1 MLFWLKKEV
10 SILDNIYSIKI
21 NKTIRLEV
29 AAKNPEDALNQAT
42 KIMADNNAKEIINEH
57 TSYQIYEK
65 E

>member
-1 MLFWLKKEV
+1 M
-10 SILDNIYSIKI
+10 DNIYSIKI
-21 NKTIRLEV
+21 NKTMRLEV
-29 AAKNPEDALNQAT
+29 VAKNSEDALNQAT